1 MCSIILDSSVAGRL
15 LPARGRLAPAPRES
29 HALPAAFVP
38 LPYADRYA
46 QRCLKATNRDAPQ
59 SWGCPYNAIITMGQ
73 R

>member
-1 MCSIILDSSVAGRL
+1 MCSIILTLPSRAGSR
-15 LPARGRLAPAPRES
+15 PPRTSASQS

>member
-1 MCSIILDSSVAGRL
+1 MCSYSKLFRL
-15 LPARGRLAPAPRES
+15 ELARGRLAPAPPQS

-46 QRCLKATNRDAPQ
+46 QRCLKAINRVAPQ
-59 SWGCPYNAIITMGQ
+59 SWGCPYNAISTMGQ